1 MNKQVLNQIKNLVKS
16 FNEKNAD
23 LFSSHNETPYKVIET
38 NFGRNKY
45 AVKIEYTI
53 FLSFDFEEITKFSKD
68 NGLIMALMTYG
79 DKKTEAYI
87 YIQ

>member
-23 LFSSHNETPYKVIET
+23 LFNRHNDTPYKVIAS

-53 FLSFDFEEITKFSKD
+53 FLSFDFEEITKFSKN

-79 DKKTEAYI
+79 EKRKEAYI